1 MNTMR
6 YNSGLRRLATILAIA
21 IFTLCL
27 LAAITGVLIAF
38 YYTPGTTT
46 AHSSIEYINNQ
57 VSNGWLVTNLH
68 NIAGNSLIVVS
79 LLQIIV
85 MFFGRN
91 MLGGW
96 IVSWVSGFFM
106 ALTAIGLGWTAMN
119 LEWSQLGYWRLKIE
133 LSIIESLPIIGQFLR
148 QLLLGGEAVGTI
160 TLQHLFTIHSYLL
173 SVVAL
178 GLSIVHLVSTFINSR
193 SAAELPSEPIIKNSI
208 ASETNH

>member
-46 AHSSIEYINNQ
+46 AYSSIEYINNQ

-133 LSIIESLPIIGQFLR
+133 LSIIESLPLIGQFLR
-148 QLLLGGEAVGTI
+148 QILLGGEAVGTI

-193 SAAELPSEPIIKNSI
+193 STVELNNVWEVDR
-208 ASETNH
+208 